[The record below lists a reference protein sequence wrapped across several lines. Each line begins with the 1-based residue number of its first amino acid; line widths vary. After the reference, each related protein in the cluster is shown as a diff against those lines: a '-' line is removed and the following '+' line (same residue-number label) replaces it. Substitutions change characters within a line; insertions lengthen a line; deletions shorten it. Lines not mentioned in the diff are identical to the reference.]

1 MINLKKDDAVADA
14 IREILQQEALKGD
27 QHKIDANKNNKI
39 DAHDFK
45 LLRGKKQDVAEG
57 SGPKE
62 KQKTPY
68 RDINSPEYRTAADKQ
83 KQRMAQDKAAE
94 PGKKMLAA
102 KEEVEVVH
110 EANIEP
116 TSAKSRSH
124 ISNLSNPITNT
135 VTHPSSGKEIGIITK
150 QPSGEYYAHHS
161 AAKLSHAESGTFD
174 SKDKAHQFIRNAHA
188 KAIKNNTLSD
198 RWNKQK
204 KLPQFAKEEVE
215 QLDELSPKTLKS
227 YAKKSEP
234 QAISS
239 LAAAHDKV
247 AQHIDKTGKAP
258 SSEKHVMKIAGKE
271 IMHAAKRTKGLE
283 RVQNR
288 LAKEEV
294 EGVKLKTLSQFK
306 EGWSEMMADVKKR
319 AEPQPSGGSGIKQGS
334 RYGGS
339 KQKPEKPEDEKKK

>member
-14 IREILQQEALKGD
+14 IRKILQQEALKGD

-45 LLRGKKQDVAEG
+45 LLRGKKKDVDEEV
-57 SGPKE
+57 KDDE
-62 KQKTPY
+62 KMQEASFPV
-68 RDINSPEYRTAADKQ
+68 P
-83 KQRMAQDKAAE
+83 
-94 PGKKMLAA
+94 PGYPAFKK
-102 KEEVEVVH
+102 KKPVPSVPPVKNEEVEVVY

-124 ISNLSNPITNT
+124 IGNLSDPITNT
-135 VTHPSSGKEIGIITK
+135 VVHPSSGKAIGIITK

-174 SKDKAHQFIRNAHA
+174 NKDKAHQFIRNAHA

-198 RWNKQK
+198 RWKKQNK
-204 KLPQFAKEEVE
+204 LSQFAKEDVE
-215 QLDELSPKTLKS
+215 QLDELSKSTLGS
-227 YAKKSEP
+227 YTKKASRD
-234 QAISS
+234 ATI
-239 LAAAHDKV
+239 
-247 AQHIDKTGKAP
+247 TR
-258 SSEKHVMKIAGKE
+258 KIGADFE
-271 IMHAAKRTKGLE
+271 NNAKRSRSPGMKNAANSLSDMYKSKSFKRKAGVDKAVDRLTKE
-283 RVQNR
+283 D
-288 LAKEEV
+288 V

-339 KQKPEKPEDEKKK
+339 KQKPEKPEEEKKK

>member
-27 QHKIDANKNNKI
+27 QHEIDANKNNKI
-39 DAHDFK
+39 DPHDFK
-45 LLRGKKQDVAEG
+45 LLRAKKEV
-57 SGPKE
+57 K
-62 KQKTPY
+62 
-68 RDINSPEYRTAADKQ
+68 
-83 KQRMAQDKAAE
+83 
-94 PGKKMLAA
+94 
-102 KEEVEVVH
+102 KEEVEVVY

-215 QLDELSPKTLKS
+215 QLDEYTPGPDGKTMIKGRAYGASKPESDYVKGPSDAELKKIEVEKKKKPVTEEHGSAPKKRGMMGLKAYLTS
-227 YAKKSEP
+227 KKSE
-234 QAISS
+234 
-239 LAAAHDKV
+239 
-247 AQHIDKTGKAP
+247 
-258 SSEKHVMKIAGKE
+258 
-271 IMHAAKRTKGLE
+271 
-283 RVQNR
+283 
-288 LAKEEV
+288 
-294 EGVKLKTLSQFK
+294 
-306 EGWSEMMADVKKR
+306 
-319 AEPQPSGGSGIKQGS
+319 
-334 RYGGS
+334 
-339 KQKPEKPEDEKKK
+339 